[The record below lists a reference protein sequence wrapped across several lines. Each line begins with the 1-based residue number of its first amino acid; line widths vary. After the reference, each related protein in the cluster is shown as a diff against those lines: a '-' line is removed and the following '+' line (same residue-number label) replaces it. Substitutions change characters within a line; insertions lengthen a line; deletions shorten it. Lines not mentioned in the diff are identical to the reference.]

1 MSRARYALLAG
12 ILALLPML
20 LPLTIDGSLP
30 LLPLLAADFRAGT
43 AQFCVTAAVMGIAA
57 GQLVYGPLSDSF
69 GRKPVLLTS
78 VCLYAAVSAA
88 GAAAPSMEALFG
100 IRFLQGFFACSG
112 VIVARAVIRD
122 LFDREA
128 GARLFSLM
136 MGIHGI
142 MPAIAPGAS
151 GLVAEHWGWR
161 PVFAVMAGFGA
172 FTFMA
177 VLLGLA
183 ETRRTRHR
191 AAPVLGNFRHILS
204 NRDFRAYAICASFSY
219 AGLFAYFA
227 GAPVGL
233 IQYLGLAPEQYGIAM
248 AVPMIAYIAT
258 QIAVARIVHGVGLD
272 RLIRIGAWLAVAAGA
287 GLTLPVLAGFVNV
300 YTLTAPIV
308 LLLMSLAFVIPGT
321 TVGAVS
327 PFPQM
332 AGAASS
338 LLGFIQFM
346 VAAVATAAVGVLD
359 DGTPAPMAGT
369 ICFCAIGV
377 LVAAT
382 AQQRKAL
389 P

>member
-1 MSRARYALLAG
+1 MSRARYAVLAG
-12 ILALLPML
+12 VLALLPML
-20 LPLTIDGSLP
+20 LPLTVDGSLP
-30 LLPLLAADFRAGT
+30 LLPILAADFRAET
-43 AQFCVTAAVMGIAA
+43 AQFCVTAAVLGIAA

-69 GRKPVLLTS
+69 GRKPVILTS
-78 VCLYAAVSAA
+78 VCLYAAASVA
-88 GAAAPSMEALFG
+88 GALAPSMEALLG

-128 GARLFSLM
+128 GAKLFSLM

-151 GLVAEHWGWR
+151 GLVAEQWGWR
-161 PVFAVMAGFGA
+161 TVFAAMAGFGA
-172 FTFMA
+172 FAFVA

-183 ETRRTRHR
+183 ETRRARR
-191 AAPVLGNFRHILS
+191 RPAPVLGNFRHVLS
-204 NRDFRAYAICASFSY
+204 NRSFRAYAVCASFSY

-258 QIAVARIVHGVGLD
+258 QIAVAHLVHGIGLD
-272 RLIRIGAWLAVAAGA
+272 RLIRVGAWLAVVAGA
-287 GLTLPVLAGFVNV
+287 SLAISVLAGFVNV

-308 LLLMSLAFVIPGT
+308 LLLTSLAFVIPGT

-327 PFPQM
+327 PFPQT

-346 VAAVATAAVGVLD
+346 AAAAATAAVGVLD

-369 ICFCAIGV
+369 ICFCAVGA
-377 LVAAT
+377 LAT
-382 AQQRKAL
+382 APRRKAV